1 MLYDLEVLTKELDNL
16 SKMFS
21 EATLTKGTAKVNLLK
36 AKMALADAEVKVILA
51 PEKLDGK
58 NQQTR
63 DAQLAE
69 YTRVDRLAVDM
80 AELTYQEA
88 SAKADALEILL
99 KNQRDKLRIIELLQF
114 ALDEDE
120 EEER

>member
-36 AKMALADAEVKVILA
+36 AKMALADEEVKVILA